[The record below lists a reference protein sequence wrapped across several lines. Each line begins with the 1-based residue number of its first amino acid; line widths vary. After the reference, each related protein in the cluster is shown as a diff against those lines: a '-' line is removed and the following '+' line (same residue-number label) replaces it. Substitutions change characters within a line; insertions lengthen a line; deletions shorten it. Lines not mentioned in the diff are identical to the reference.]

1 MTTAHQGD
9 GRPAGEHHAGHR
21 VETHERADPHDPH
34 GDPFLRTRFAVPAPP
49 DTFLRRQ
56 RLARH
61 LDGVL
66 RTP

>member
-9 GRPAGEHHAGHR
+9 DRPAVERHAGPQNPQGGPC
-21 VETHERADPHDPH
+21 DPR

-49 DTFLRRQ
+49 DTFLRRE
-56 RLARH
+56 RLAGH
-61 LDGVL
+61 LDGAL